1 MKKYIIS
8 VLLLTLIITPALSY
22 GATDDNSLIIAQ
34 LRAQIL
40 LLQKQIAS
48 LQGQITSTCLFN
60 KDLSYGQGVNDS
72 LSSQVI
78 LLQDALR
85 VGGYLNIVKPTGY
98 YGTMTRTA
106 VRNWQRDNN
115 LAVTGNIRATDRT
128 ILCGS
133 NDNGLNT
140 VVIDSIS
147 GPTSL
152 GINQTGTWELKVTA
166 PANSNLTY
174 SVDWSE
180 PRSCAGGA
188 GYTCSCSSGPC
199 TESQDYGNF
208 SHTYKQAGTYN
219 VKFLVKSSRPALGQC
234 PSNMS
239 CDPVED
245 RAEASMTVVVG
256 DGTISPS
263 ITVLS
268 PNGGETLI
276 AGRLT
281 TITWNTIGFSSSDN
295 VRIYLNNTNI
305 KCGAI
310 PAPGCW
316 ENFPVVFG
324 SVKNTGTYTWDTN
337 TLSADM
343 GPDSLRLIS
352 TLGSYSFPK
361 TSVYK
366 IKIYVLDSNG
376 QTIVSDVSNAPFTI
390 TTN

>member
-8 VLLLTLIITPALSY
+8 VLLLALIITPALSY
-22 GATDDNSLIIAQ
+22 GAMDNNSLIIAQ

-48 LQGQITSTCLFN
+48 LQGQPTPTCLFN
-60 KDLSYGQGVNDS
+60 KDLSYGQGANDS
-72 LSSQVI
+72 LSSQVV

-106 VRNWQRDNN
+106 VRNWQRGNN
-115 LAVTGNIRATDRT
+115 LAVTGNIRASERA

-147 GPTSL
+147 GPTSI

-174 SVDWSE
+174 SVDWGE

-199 TESQDYGNF
+199 TESQDHGKFN
-208 SHTYKQAGTYN
+208 HTYKQTGTYN

-245 RAEASMTVVVG
+245 KAEASITVVVG
-256 DGTISPS
+256 EAIPNNPSVTI
-263 ITVLS
+263 LS
-268 PNGGETLI
+268 PDGGETLV
-276 AGRLT
+276 AGRPTL
-281 TITWNTIGFSSSDN
+281 ITWKTSGLSSSDN
-295 VRIYLNNTNI
+295 VKIYLNNSNI
-305 KCGAI
+305 KCGPV

-316 ENFPVVFG
+316 ENFIISG
-324 SVKNTGTYTWDTN
+324 GVKNIGTYTWDTN
-337 TLSADM
+337 TLSSSS
-343 GPDSLRLIS
+343 GPDAIHLVSAV
-352 TLGSYSFPK
+352 GSYSFPK
-361 TSVYK
+361 ASVYK
-366 IKIYVLDSNG
+366 IKLYVLDSNG
-376 QTIVSDVSNAPFTI
+376 KTIASDMSNSPFII
-390 TTN
+390 TAN